1 MSKKQYL
8 DMPFNKTK
16 TDCCFDRV
24 LELYEDGIVQKRLC
38 YRTSNHFKLT
48 MKYEAEGYEEAASH
62 SEVRRARKELFR
74 LSQKELFRPEQK
86 EEDIIM
92 YCPKCANP
100 MITKGETGSRR
111 CYCCNCGSMFVETY
125 DAEAIHQRS
134 WKFIQTTGNNAIRGY
149 LEIEQQMEKEARK
162 GVETERFVSKYK
174 NESVEDEN
182 E

>member
-8 DMPFNKTK
+8 DMPIGRMGSFE
-16 TDCCFDRV
+16 RV
-24 LELYEDGIVQKRLC
+24 LELYEDGILQRRFRYSTTDQFELV
-38 YRTSNHFKLT
+38 S
-48 MKYEAEGYEEAASH
+48 KYEDEGYREAASH
-62 SEVRRARKELFR
+62 SDVRRARKELFQ

-86 EEDIIM
+86 ESDSIM
-92 YCPKCANP
+92 YCPRCATP
-100 MITKGETGSRR
+100 MVVKGEVGSRR
-111 CYCCNCGSMFVETY
+111 CYCYNCGSMFVETY

-149 LEIEQQMEKEARK
+149 LEIEQQMEKEARR